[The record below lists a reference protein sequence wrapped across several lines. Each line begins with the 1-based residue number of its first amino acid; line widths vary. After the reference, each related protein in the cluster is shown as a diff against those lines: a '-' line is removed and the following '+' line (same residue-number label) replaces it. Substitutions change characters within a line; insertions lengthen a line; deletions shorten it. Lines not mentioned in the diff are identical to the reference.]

1 MKTTLENIG
10 IGPRMVELVKVLYNQ
25 STKLH
30 QENDIPLLNEIK
42 TEFKKNSF
50 ETSFLD
56 RTNKYNKDGNSPEY
70 FV

>member
-30 QENDIPLLNEIK
+30 QENYIPLLNEIK